1 MAQRLSSRRR
11 GAANSSEPA
20 EKAPRRRRIIID
32 QAVPQ
37 PEDIRPSER
46 QASAAQPALCCH
58 VVEGVGGRVMSR
70 YLGHAV
76 PKAQVVFDLA
86 VLPEIDEAMKL
97 LEACLRNG
105 SMPQVV
111 VVDGPLARRI
121 IGPLL
126 MRLEHVAVRYVLG
139 AGLRW
144 RAGDWDA
151 LRDLI
156 AQQREYRDRL
166 DLLAID
172 GELCG
177 TIAAL
182 GGTARPVVLT
192 PVPARRR
199 PRMGRVALLL
209 GRGNAE
215 TPSHGP
221 VAAAAVLCLTAVE
234 QRVGAILHP
243 EGDAHLTT
251 LLKAF
256 GLAGRL
262 IAYRSIEDA
271 LARLGGTP
279 VVYVAPFPDGCLDQD
294 ALVVIDQGGLV
305 LVGPQAVP
313 LPDGAGGLMYAPA
326 WGQADLLAAK
336 LVSLVRDYH
345 ATWAVLH
352 NRADEAI
359 AASSARPAAA

>member
-1 MAQRLSSRRR
+1 MAQRLSSRGR

-37 PEDIRPSER
+37 PEDISPSER
-46 QASAAQPALCCH
+46 QASVAQPALCCH
-58 VVEGVGGRVMSR
+58 VIEGVGGRVMSR

-111 VVDGPLARRI
+111 IADGPLARRI
-121 IGPLL
+121 VGPLL
-126 MRLEHVAVRYVLG
+126 TRMQHVAVHYVLT

-144 RAGDWDA
+144 RADDWDA
-151 LRDLI
+151 VRDLV
-156 AQQREYRDRL
+156 ALQRDHQDRL
-166 DLLAID
+166 ALLVIG

-177 TIAAL
+177 AITAL
-182 GGTARPVVLT
+182 GGRALPVMLT

-209 GRGNAE
+209 GRGTGE
-215 TPSHGP
+215 TPSHGH

-234 QRVGAILHP
+234 QRVGVILHP
-243 EGDAHLTT
+243 EDDTHLTT
-251 LLKAF
+251 LLKTF

-313 LPDGAGGLMYAPA
+313 LPDGAGELMYARE
-326 WGQADLLAAK
+326 WEQADLLAAK

-345 ATWAVLH
+345 ATWAMLH
-352 NRADEAI
+352 NRANEAI
-359 AASSARPAAA
+359 ATLSAKPAAA